1 MLTTLEE
8 IAMPQN
14 GIYHAGITALS
25 QAFSHNKNL
34 KILNLNDNTI
44 TVKGAQ
50 AIADILPGLQ
60 NLKSINFGDCLL
72 KTEGALSIATGK
84 KKVNFINIVLI
95 YLKRR
100 TKERAPEP
108 GRTYLGLQRNQ
119 SRRGDGFGGH
129 HGGQS
134 EFKAALPQ
142 RQSVR
147 V

>member
-1 MLTTLEE
+1 
-8 IAMPQN
+8 MPQN

-84 KKVNFINIVLI
+84 KKSKL
-95 YLKRR
+95 Y
-100 TKERAPEP
+100 
-108 GRTYLGLQRNQ
+108 
-119 SRRGDGFGGH
+119 
-129 HGGQS
+129 
-134 EFKAALPQ
+134 
-142 RQSVR
+142 
-147 V
+147 